1 MYCVRVSRW
10 EKERPIELSRH
21 TVCLW
26 RQNRK
31 NCIKC
36 FLFANDDPALK
47 QFLKGEE
54 IAVPNHLK
62 GFTGIAVEGVLTGF
76 GKCSAGRLKNRYP
89 KGLRNFSYIHY
100 IFCTAA

>member
-1 MYCVRVSRW
+1 M
-10 EKERPIELSRH
+10 
-21 TVCLW
+21 
-26 RQNRK
+26 QGQG
-31 NCIKC
+31 
-36 FLFANDDPALK
+36 ALK

-89 KGLRNFSYIHY
+89 KGLRNF
-100 IFCTAA
+100 

>member
-10 EKERPIELSRH
+10 EKEDQRIEPAHGLFMAAKPEELYQVLS
-21 TVCLW
+21 
-26 RQNRK
+26 
-31 NCIKC
+31 
-36 FLFANDDPALK
+36 FANDDPALK

-76 GKCSAGRLKNRYP
+76 GKCSAGSLKE
-89 KGLRNFSYIHY
+89 
-100 IFCTAA
+100 